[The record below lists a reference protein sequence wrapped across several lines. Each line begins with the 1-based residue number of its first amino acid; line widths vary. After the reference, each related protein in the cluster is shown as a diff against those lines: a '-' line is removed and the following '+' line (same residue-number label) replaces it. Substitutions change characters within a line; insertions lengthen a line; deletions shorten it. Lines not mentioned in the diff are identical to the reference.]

1 MGKLHFKELKV
12 WQKSIELVKEIYLL
26 DKSLP
31 KEEMFVL
38 SSQIKRAVISISSNI
53 AEGNSRGTKKEYIN
67 FLTIAR
73 GSTSEV
79 WNQIIICE
87 ELGYL
92 KKEETE
98 KAISLC
104 EEIIKM
110 LNALII
116 KLKENTSTRAG
127 GTAL

>member
-1 MGKLHFKELKV
+1 MRNIPFKELKV
-12 WQKSIELVKEIYLL
+12 WKKSIELVKEVYSL
-26 DKSLP
+26 DKNLP

-79 WNQIIICE
+79 WNQIIIC
-87 ELGYL
+87 
-92 KKEETE
+92 
-98 KAISLC
+98 
-104 EEIIKM
+104 
-110 LNALII
+110 
-116 KLKENTSTRAG
+116 
-127 GTAL
+127 

>member
-1 MGKLHFKELKV
+1 MQKGRKIRNVIIGALFAGAMLAGCGK
-12 WQKSIELVKEIYLL
+12 
-26 DKSLP
+26 DT
-31 KEEMFVL
+31 
-38 SSQIKRAVISISSNI
+38 SNI

-92 KKEETE
+92 KEEQTE
-98 KAISLC
+98 KAIALC

-116 KLKENTSTRAG
+116 KLKENSSTRAE
-127 GTAL
+127 GTTL

>member
-1 MGKLHFKELKV
+1 
-12 WQKSIELVKEIYLL
+12 
-26 DKSLP
+26 
-31 KEEMFVL
+31 MFVL

-104 EEIIKM
+104 EEINKM

-116 KLKENTSTRAG
+116 KLKENTSTRAE